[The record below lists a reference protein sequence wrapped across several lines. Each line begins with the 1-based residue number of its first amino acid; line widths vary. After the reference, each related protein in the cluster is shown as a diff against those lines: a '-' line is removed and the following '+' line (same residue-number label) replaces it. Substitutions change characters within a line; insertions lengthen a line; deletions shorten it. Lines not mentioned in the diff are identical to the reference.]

1 VQIRAWEAFLKKFL
15 WLLPLVVAVAVYG
28 TGAWK
33 LSASG
38 ANQFLNE
45 LEALSLQ
52 EKSDAYCALLHE
64 DLTVSIRDHT
74 SPQLP
79 RDFDGGKAEFCAFV
93 SYAALGTSLI
103 GPESQVTRHD
113 FTVTR
118 SWLHPW
124 TAQVSYHE
132 TRTTRMTLVN
142 ATLNTVGDD
151 KWILVYTFGGV
162 KVLRLESVSELAD

>member
-1 VQIRAWEAFLKKFL
+1 MI
-15 WLLPLVVAVAVYG
+15 VAVAVYG

-33 LSASG
+33 LSEGSV
-38 ANQFLNE
+38 NRFLND
-45 LEALSLQ
+45 LETLSLQ

-74 SPQLP
+74 SPQIP
-79 RDFDGGKAEFCAFV
+79 RDFDGGKTEFCEFV
-93 SYAALGTSLI
+93 STAAMGMSLI
-103 GPESQVTRHD
+103 GPQSQVTRHD

-142 ATLNTVGDD
+142 ATLNTVSDD
-151 KWILVYTFGGV
+151 KWILVNTLAGV
-162 KVLRLESVSELAD
+162 RVLRLESESRLAD